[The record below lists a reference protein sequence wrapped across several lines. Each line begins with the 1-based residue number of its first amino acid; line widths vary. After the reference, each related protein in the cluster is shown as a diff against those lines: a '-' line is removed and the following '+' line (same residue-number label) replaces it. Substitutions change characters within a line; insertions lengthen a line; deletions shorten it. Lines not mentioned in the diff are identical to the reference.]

1 MDNLLFCFVSVLFL
15 FCFCF
20 CFCLFFTSFFSQEVN
35 MMVNQQG
42 EQLDQASDN
51 IMTSEA
57 NVSQARQHLETSE
70 KVFLENFFFFCF

>member
-1 MDNLLFCFVSVLFL
+1 
-15 FCFCF
+15 
-20 CFCLFFTSFFSQEVN
+20 

-70 KVFLENFFFFCF
+70 KVFLEKFFFLLFLICFICRSG